1 MYEILKDFNFST
13 NGIEI
18 VSLKKGDTFNFATSS
33 IDGLIQDGFLKPIVK
48 VETKIIKDIETKPL
62 KIKKDKGE

>member
-18 VSLKKGDTFNFATSS
+18 VSLKKGDTFNFTTDS
-33 IDGLIQDGFLKPIVK
+33 INGLIQEGFLKPIEI
-48 VETKIIKDIETKPL
+48 ETKIVENIETKPL

>member
-18 VSLKKGDTFNFATSS
+18 VSLKKGDTFDYKTAS
-33 IDGLIQDGFLKPIVK
+33 INGLVQEGFLKPIEI
-48 VETKIIKDIETKPL
+48 ETKIVENIETKPL
-62 KIKKDKGE
+62 KTKKGKGE

>member
-18 VSLKKGDTFNFATSS
+18 VSLKKGDTFNFATDS
-33 IDGLIQDGFLKPIVK
+33 INGLIQEGFLKPIEI
-48 VETKIIKDIETKPL
+48 ETKIVENIETKPL
-62 KIKKDKGE
+62 KVKRDKGE

>member
-18 VSLKKGDTFNFATSS
+18 VSLKKGDTFNYETTS
-33 IDGLIQDGFLKPIVK
+33 INGLVQEGFLKPIEI
-48 VETKIIKDIETKPL
+48 ETKIVENIETKPL
-62 KIKKDKGE
+62 KIKKGKGE